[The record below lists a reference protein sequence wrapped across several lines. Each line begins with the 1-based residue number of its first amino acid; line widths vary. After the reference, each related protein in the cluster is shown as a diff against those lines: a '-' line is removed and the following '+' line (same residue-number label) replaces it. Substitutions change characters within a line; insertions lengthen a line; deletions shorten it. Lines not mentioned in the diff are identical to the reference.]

1 MSFLNNFFGDLL
13 KIIYG
18 VTNSYPLAIILLTL
32 LVKVALLPLT
42 IKQDKSMKAMK
53 DIQPEITKLRDQYG
67 NDPKLLNEKT
77 MELYKKYN
85 VNPAAGC
92 FPLILQMPIL
102 FALFAVLRD
111 PATIPAGTMF
121 FIWDMTQVDPYYVFP
136 LLNGVVS
143 FIQQKMSGM
152 GDNPQQKNMMY
163 IFPIMMIMF
172 GLKMPVGLLLYWV
185 TSSVLTVL
193 QQEFII
199 KRG

>member
-1 MSFLNNFFGDLL
+1 MSFLNVFFGNLL

-18 VTNSYPLAIILLTL
+18 AVGSYPAAIILLTL
-32 LVKVALLPLT
+32 IVKVALLPLT
-42 IKQDKSMKAMK
+42 IKQDKSMKRMK
-53 DIQPEITKLRDQYG
+53 DIQPEINSLRDKYG

-77 MELYKKYN
+77 MELYKKYK

-92 FPLILQMPIL
+92 LPLLLQMPIL
-102 FALFAVLRD
+102 FALFAVLRN
-111 PATIPAGTMF
+111 PETIPSGTMF
-121 FIWDMTQVDPYYVFP
+121 LVWDLTQVDPYYVFP
-136 LLNGVVS
+136 VLNGIVI
-143 FIQQKMSGM
+143 FIQQKISGM

-163 IFPIMMIMF
+163 IMPVMMIMF

-185 TSSVLTVL
+185 SSSVFTIL